1 MLVGSGYGG
10 VEPPNNS
17 HNSLAL
23 VQWLHFRFLWRDSNP
38 VENLT
43 ACEAFWH
50 WTKRGN
56 RIKFLL

>member
-23 VQWLHFRFLWRDSNP
+23 VQWLHF
-38 VENLT
+38 
-43 ACEAFWH
+43 
-50 WTKRGN
+50 
-56 RIKFLL
+56 KFLLPEVHYITHIPIFFNFHSII